1 MFLTLLLSGLL
12 TFVEL
17 NCENLFDTKH
27 DSLKNDLAFTP
38 DGSYH
43 WTRTRYWNK
52 LNHIAKELIAL
63 GEHEHQEWRIPD
75 LVALCEVEN
84 DTVLTDLTKRS
95 LLRRAGYEYLMT
107 SSPDERGI
115 DVALMYIPS
124 SFSPLRSYP
133 IRIRPVPG
141 MRPTR
146 DILYVSGLV
155 SMVDTLH
162 VLVVHAPSRRGGETA
177 SRPYR
182 LQVARQMSE
191 TIDSI
196 FTYDR
201 DARIIVAGDFNDYS
215 ESPALQMLC
224 DGSRL
229 VEVSRDAT
237 GRHGAEATYR
247 WRGEWR
253 SLDHILCSQTVAK
266 CSVACY
272 IGDLPFL
279 LEEDERYG
287 GFHPWR
293 SFLGPRY
300 QGGYSDH
307 LPLVFRFHLND
318 NSVK

>member
-133 IRIRPVPG
+133 IRTSCARN
-141 MRPTR
+141 
-146 DILYVSGLV
+146 
-155 SMVDTLH
+155 
-162 VLVVHAPSRRGGETA
+162 AP
-177 SRPYR
+177 Y
-182 LQVARQMSE
+182 AR
-191 TIDSI
+191 
-196 FTYDR
+196 Y
-201 DARIIVAGDFNDYS
+201 IVRQWPCFYGRYLA
-215 ESPALQMLC
+215 C
-224 DGSRL
+224 VGS
-229 VEVSRDAT
+229 
-237 GRHGAEATYR
+237 
-247 WRGEWR
+247 
-253 SLDHILCSQTVAK
+253 
-266 CSVACY
+266 ACAQ
-272 IGDLPFL
+272 
-279 LEEDERYG
+279 
-287 GFHPWR
+287 
-293 SFLGPRY
+293 S
-300 QGGYSDH
+300 
-307 LPLVFRFHLND
+307 
-318 NSVK
+318 